1 MIEQYQSAL
10 ALLSKAFDDALSNI
24 SENAS
29 NTYTNKKTSE
39 ILQTIGSITATVEEV
54 KEKIISENGIEKR
67 LEKAELSLSKENII
81 MTVTNSKEFLNSKK
95 NLIAGGNFKEKNLD
109 CITLHFT
116 SLVTTLV

>member
-1 MIEQYQSAL
+1 MINILIVEDNILDEDELNDFKLLIEQYQSAL

-54 KEKIISENGIEKR
+54 KEKIVSENGIEKR

-81 MTVTNSKEFLNSKK
+81 MT
-95 NLIAGGNFKEKNLD
+95 FKL
-109 CITLHFT
+109 
-116 SLVTTLV
+116 